1 VIEAWI
7 ASVTA
12 STSCGVP
19 LTVFNNFNSNNINT
33 CVNNGYNTVTFRAT
47 DACGRT
53 SFCTGV
59 YVVVDTEAPII
70 TTPAQD
76 HWEMCNYN
84 TQANLTTWVQN
95 QGGAIAYDGCSNDNI
110 SWQASPANP
119 QISCIGANSTTTV
132 TVTFI
137 VTDNCGNKTSTT
149 ATFNALSPPDFTG
162 EDNEEESLLPE
173 NTDQIDLFQNQPN
186 PFKNETLIGFY
197 LPEAMSATLVIYD
210 ISGKEIK
217 RVSGDYAKG
226 YNSLVINRSELN
238 ATGFLLYQLQT
249 EQGSMTKRMI
259 LME

>member
-1 VIEAWI
+1 M
-7 ASVTA
+7 
-12 STSCGVP
+12 C
-19 LTVFNNFNSNNINT
+19 
-33 CVNNGYNTVTFRAT
+33 
-47 DACGRT
+47 
-53 SFCTGV
+53 SF
-59 YVVVDTEAPII
+59 
-70 TTPAQD
+70 
-76 HWEMCNYN
+76 N
-84 TQANLTTWVQN
+84 TQANLTAWVQAH
-95 QGGAIAYDGCSNDNI
+95 GDAVAYDGCSNDNI

-149 ATFNALSPPDFTG
+149 ATFNALAPPGIAG
-162 EDNEEESLLPE
+162 EDNEEQSLVPE

-217 RVSGDYAKG
+217 RIAGDYAKG
-226 YNSLVINRSELN
+226 YNSFVINRSELN

-249 EQGSMTKRMI
+249 EKGSMTKRMI
-259 LME
+259 LMER